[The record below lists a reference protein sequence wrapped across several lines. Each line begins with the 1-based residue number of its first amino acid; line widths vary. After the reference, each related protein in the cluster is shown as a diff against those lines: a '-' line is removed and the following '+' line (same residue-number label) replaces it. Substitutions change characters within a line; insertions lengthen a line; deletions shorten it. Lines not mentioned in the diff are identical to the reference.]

1 MEDYDNFAESIKT
14 MTTDEIRIDLKE
26 IAIEYKG
33 LDVERAR
40 LEEEGELLVQ
50 ALIDR
55 GEMDA
60 QLLRKVHE
68 IC

>member
-1 MEDYDNFAESIKT
+1 MEDYDNFAESIET

>member
-1 MEDYDNFAESIKT
+1 MEDYDNFAESIET

-60 QLLRKVHE
+60 QLLREVHL